1 MALEPETV
9 TAEALPD
16 HELTDFTR
24 RFRVGLVLTLPV
36 LALEMGG
43 HLTNLHMLI
52 PGQLS
57 NGIQF
62 ALATPVVP
70 WCGLPFFQRGWTSL
84 RTRRLN
90 MFTLIAMG
98 VGSPGSTAS
107 WPWQG

>member
-62 ALATPVVP
+62 DNWPRLSS
-70 WCGLPFFQRGWTSL
+70 RGAACPSSSAAG
-84 RTRRLN
+84 RRC
-90 MFTLIAMG
+90 APAG
-98 VGSPGSTAS
+98 
-107 WPWQG
+107 